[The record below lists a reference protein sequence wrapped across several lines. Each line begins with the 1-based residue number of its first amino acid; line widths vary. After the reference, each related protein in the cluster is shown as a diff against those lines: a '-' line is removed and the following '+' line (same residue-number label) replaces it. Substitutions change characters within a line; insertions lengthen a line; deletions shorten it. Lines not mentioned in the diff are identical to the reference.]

1 MILGKE
7 REREKVRVVGAG
19 RGVGNGDGLVV
30 VERFLDLVFIKR

>member
-30 VERFLDLVFIKR
+30 VERFLDLVFVKR